1 MPEPILSARSVT
13 KTYRMGEVD
22 VPALRDVTLDLLP
35 GEFVALT
42 GPSGSGKST
51 LLNVF
56 SGLTAVNGGQ
66 ILVNGKDLAE
76 FSTKNRSLFLAETC
90 GYIFQTFNL
99 VHVLTAVENVE
110 LPLWQSELSRKEI
123 HQRAMDML
131 EKVGLQDRADHRPAQ
146 LSGGQQQRVA
156 IARALV
162 HAPRI
167 LFADEPTA
175 NLDAKTSEQIMAL
188 MQELNQTMDC
198 LCLVSTHDPDLV
210 AFAEREVRLRDGK
223 VVQ

>member
-1 MPEPILSARSVT
+1 MPNPILRANSVT
-13 KTYRMGEVD
+13 KTYQMGEVD
-22 VPALRDVTLDLLP
+22 VPALRDVSLDLYP

-56 SGLTAVNGGQ
+56 SGLTAVSSGR
-66 ILVNGKDLAE
+66 ILVNERDLSE
-76 FSTKNRSLFLAETC
+76 FSTKNRSTFLAETS

-99 VHVLTAVENVE
+99 IHVLSAVENVE
-110 LPLWQSELSRKEI
+110 LPLWQSNLSRTEI
-123 HQRAMDML
+123 HNRAMEML
-131 EKVGLQDRADHRPAQ
+131 DKVGLQDRADHRPGQ

-162 HAPRI
+162 HSPSI

-175 NLDAKTSEQIMAL
+175 NLDAQTSQQIMRL
-188 MQELNQTMDC
+188 MQDLNQSMNC
-198 LCLVSTHDPDLV
+198 LCLVSTHDPELV

-223 VVQ
+223 VVS

>member
-1 MPEPILSARSVT
+1 MQVPILSASSVT

-76 FSTKNRSLFLAETC
+76 FSTKTARYFSLK
-90 GYIFQTFNL
+90 
-99 VHVLTAVENVE
+99 
-110 LPLWQSELSRKEI
+110 P
-123 HQRAMDML
+123 
-131 EKVGLQDRADHRPAQ
+131 
-146 LSGGQQQRVA
+146 VA
-156 IARALV
+156 ISFRPL
-162 HAPRI
+162 
-167 LFADEPTA
+167 
-175 NLDAKTSEQIMAL
+175 TSFM
-188 MQELNQTMDC
+188 
-198 LCLVSTHDPDLV
+198 S
-210 AFAEREVRLRDGK
+210 
-223 VVQ
+223 